1 MPGEV
6 CVVGAG
12 VVGITSAWFLAE
24 AGWSVT
30 LLDRS
35 GVAQGT
41 SLRNGGQLSYRYVSP
56 LADAGV
62 PVKALQ
68 WLLERDGPLRW
79 KPQADGA
86 QWRWLA
92 QFVAR
97 CRGSVN
103 RRTTQRLA
111 RLGEH
116 SRACLHALMAQQQL
130 PPFAW
135 QQPGKLV
142 VYRTPA
148 LLARASAGLPAG
160 PAPDDA
166 VQQRWDVAQC
176 LAHEPVLQGLAGRLA
191 GGIFSRDEAVADCH
205 AFCFALMQRLRA
217 HPRFRGLVCDR
228 ALGFE
233 PGAGAARLQLRCE
246 AGVLGA
252 DAFVL
257 AAGIASR
264 HLAASAGLRL
274 PLYPLKGYSLDA
286 PIGAGHVPPR
296 ASITDFERK
305 LLYARIGE
313 RLRIAAMVDLV
324 GEDERIDPARLASLL
339 RIARADLPAAG
350 DYDQAQPWAG
360 LRPATPGGAPIVGAS
375 PVPGLWLNVGHGAL
389 GFTFACGTASLLAE
403 AMAGRPTTLP
413 LDGLAWGADT

>member
-1 MPGEV
+1 MRGEV

-12 VVGITSAWFLAE
+12 VVGITSAWYLAE
-24 AGWSVT
+24 AGWRVT
-30 LLDRS
+30 LLDRT

-62 PVKALQ
+62 PLKALK
-68 WLLERDGPLRW
+68 WLTERDGPLRW
-79 KPQADGA
+79 KPQADAA

-92 QFVAR
+92 QFIAR

-103 RRTTQRLA
+103 RAATQRLA

-116 SRACLHALMAQQQL
+116 SRQCLQQLMAAQDL
-130 PPFAW
+130 PPFDW

-148 LLARASAGLPAG
+148 LLDRASAGLQAG
-160 PAPDDA
+160 
-166 VQQRWDVAQC
+166 VQQRWDATQC
-176 LAHEPVLQGLAGRLA
+176 VAHEPALAGLAERLA

-217 HPRFRGLVCDR
+217 HANFRGLVLDR
-228 ALGFE
+228 AQTFE
-233 PGAGAARLQLRCE
+233 PDPMAPDRLRLRC
-246 AGVLGA
+246 AGQVLGA
-252 DAFVL
+252 DAYVL
-257 AAGIASR
+257 AAGIGSR
-264 HLAASAGLRL
+264 HLAASAGLQL

-286 PIGAGHVPPR
+286 PIGPGHVPPR

-305 LLYARIGE
+305 VLYARIGQ

-324 GEDERIDPARLASLL
+324 GEDDTIDPARLESLL
-339 RIARADLPAAG
+339 RIARADLPVAG
-350 DYDQAQPWAG
+350 DYEQAEPWAG
-360 LRPATPGGAPIVGAS
+360 LRPATPGGEPIVGAS
-375 PVPGLWLNVGHGAL
+375 GVPGLWLNLGHGAL
-389 GFTFACGTASLLAE
+389 GFTFACGTAQLLAQQMSGQP
-403 AMAGRPTTLP
+403 ASLPTH
-413 LDGLAWGADT
+413 

>member
-1 MPGEV
+1 M
-6 CVVGAG
+6 VGAG
-12 VVGITSAWFLAE
+12 VVGITSAWYLAE

-62 PVKALQ
+62 PLKALK
-68 WLLERDGPLRW
+68 WLVERDGPLRW
-79 KPQADGA
+79 RPQLDGA

-103 RRTTQRLA
+103 RAATQRLA

-116 SRACLHALMAQQQL
+116 SRQCLHTLMAQQQL
-130 PPFAW
+130 PPFDW

-148 LLARASAGLPAG
+148 LLDRASATLQAG
-160 PAPDDA
+160 
-166 VQQRWDVAQC
+166 VQQRWDAAQC
-176 LAHEPVLQGLAGRLA
+176 LAHEPALQGLAGRLA

-205 AFCFALMQRLRA
+205 AFCFALMQRLRE
-217 HPRFRGLVCDR
+217 HPRFRGLVRER
-228 ALGFE
+228 ALRFE
-233 PGAGAARLQLRCE
+233 RTPGAAAAAPGAGLQLRCE
-246 AGVLGA
+246 GGVVGA

-257 AAGIASR
+257 AAGIGSR
-264 HLAASAGLRL
+264 HLAGSVGLSL

-286 PIGAGHVPPR
+286 PIGPAHVPPR

-305 LLYARIGE
+305 VLYARIGE

-324 GEDERIDPARLASLL
+324 GEDDAIDPARLHSLL

-350 DYDQAQPWAG
+350 DYDRAQPWAG
-360 LRPATPGGAPIVGAS
+360 LRPATPGGEPIVGPS
-375 PVPGLWLNVGHGAL
+375 GVPGLWLNLGHGAL
-389 GFTFACGTASLLAE
+389 GFTFACGTAQLLAQGMSGQ
-403 AMAGRPTTLP
+403 ATALP
-413 LDGLAWGADT
+413 LQAGPWPPAT

>member
-1 MPGEV
+1 MRGEV

-12 VVGITSAWFLAE
+12 VVGITSAWYLAE
-24 AGWSVT
+24 AGWHVT
-30 LLDRS
+30 LLDRA

-62 PVKALQ
+62 PFKALK
-68 WLLERDGPLRW
+68 WLTERDGPLRW
-79 KPQADGA
+79 TPQADPS

-92 QFVAR
+92 QFIAR

-111 RLGEH
+111 RLGAH
-116 SRACLHALMAQQQL
+116 SRLCLQQLSVDHDL
-130 PPFAW
+130 PPFDW

-148 LLARASAGLPAG
+148 LLARAAAGL
-160 PAPDDA
+160 DA
-166 VQQRWDVAQC
+166 AAQQRWDAAQC
-176 LAHEPVLQGLAGRLA
+176 LAHEPVLQAVAGRLA
-191 GGIFSRDEAVADCH
+191 GGIFSADEAVADCH
-205 AFCFALMQRLRA
+205 AFCLALMQRLSQ
-217 HPRFRGLVCDR
+217 HPNFRGLVMDR
-228 ALGFE
+228 AQAFE
-233 PGAGAARLQLRCE
+233 PAGDGRLQLRCDG
-246 AGVLGA
+246 GVRGA

-264 HLAASAGLRL
+264 HLAASAGLAL

-286 PIGAGHVPPR
+286 PIAAEHVPPR

-305 LLYARIGE
+305 VLYARIGQ

-324 GEDERIDPARLASLL
+324 GEDEAIDPGRLASLL
-339 RIARADLPAAG
+339 RIARADLPRAG
-350 DYDQAQPWAG
+350 DYDQARPWAG
-360 LRPATPGGAPIVGAS
+360 LRPATPGGAPIVGRTA
-375 PVPGLWLNVGHGAL
+375 VPGLWLNLGHGAL
-389 GFTFACGTASLLAE
+389 GFTFACGTAQLLAQQ
-403 AMAGRPTTLP
+403 MSGQPTAIP
-413 LDGLAWGADT
+413 LDGLAWMPAA